1 MNYTG
6 CYVLAVTVIL
16 IPKGG
21 VILLTGLR
29 LTNFKSW
36 DDTGQVR
43 LAPLTIFFGR
53 NSSGKSSLIQS
64 LLLMKQTA
72 ESLDPRQVL
81 QLGGRETYADLGT
94 YLDLVK
100 DHDGHRDVGMTFNW
114 QTREPVRLRR
124 ASASSDVLDTDVF
137 RFFTNIAQESGVLG
151 ELIVQRMEYAIG
163 PVGDRTV
170 GMRRRRGEFYEITSH
185 GLSLRRRAKV
195 PDHLPDP
202 IKCYGFPDAA
212 SAVFQNADFLAELSH
227 QFDELV
233 SSISYVGPLRD
244 RPRRRYQ
251 WQGSSPTFVGP
262 RGENTVAA
270 ILAARR
276 LNRTIK
282 ALGFEENLG
291 YWLKHMGL
299 IEQFAVVEIGSGTNL
314 YELRVSVAGS
324 STSVSMTDVGFG
336 ISQVLPV
343 LVQVFYSTP
352 GTPVILEQPEIHL
365 HPAAQSG
372 LGDVLLGAVKDNGTQ
387 LIVETHSEHLL
398 HRIQRRIAEEGISKD
413 DVELYFIDVEDGR
426 SEIHELKVDEY
437 GNITNWPQDFFGD
450 EMGDLAAMTEAGVSS

>member
-1 MNYTG
+1 M
-6 CYVLAVTVIL
+6 
-16 IPKGG
+16 
-21 VILLTGLR
+21 LTGLR

-81 QLGGRETYADLGT
+81 QLGGPESYVDLGT

-100 DHDGHRDVGMTFNW
+100 DHDGHRDIGLTFNW
-114 QTREPVRLRR
+114 QTREAVRLRR
-124 ASASSDVLDTDVF
+124 VSASSDALATEFF
-137 RFFTNIAQESGVLG
+137 RFFTNIAEESGVLG
-151 ELIVQRMEYAIG
+151 EIIVQRMEYAIG
-163 PVGDRTV
+163 AAGDRTV
-170 GMRRRRGEFYEITSH
+170 GMRRRRDSYGVTSA
-185 GLSLRRRAKV
+185 GLNLRRRAKAPV
-195 PDHLPDP
+195 DLPGP
-202 IKCYGFPDAA
+202 IKCYGFPDVA

-227 QFDELV
+227 QFDELM

-276 LNRTIK
+276 QNRTVK
-282 ALGFEENLG
+282 KRGFEENLG
-291 YWLKHMGL
+291 YWLKRMGL
-299 IEQFAVVEIGSGTNL
+299 INQFSVVEVGSGTGL
-314 YELRVSVAGS
+314 YELRVSVAGG
-324 STSVSMTDVGFG
+324 STSVSITDVGFG
-336 ISQVLPV
+336 VSQVLPV
-343 LVQVFYSTP
+343 LVQVFYSAP
-352 GTPVILEQPEIHL
+352 GAPVILEQPEIHL
-365 HPAAQSG
+365 HPAAQSA
-372 LGDVLLGAVKDNGTQ
+372 LGDVLLGAVKDNETQ

-398 HRIQRRIAEEGISKD
+398 HRIQRRIAEEEISKD
-413 DVELYFIDVEDGR
+413 DVALYFIDVEDGG
-426 SEIHELKVDEY
+426 SGIHELKVDEY
-437 GNITNWPQDFFGD
+437 GNITNWPHDFFGD
-450 EMGDLAAMTEAGVSS
+450 EMGDLAAMTEAAAERRDRHS

>member
-1 MNYTG
+1 M
-6 CYVLAVTVIL
+6 
-16 IPKGG
+16 
-21 VILLTGLR
+21 LTALR

-36 DDTGQVR
+36 DDTGPVR

-100 DHDGHRDVGMTFNW
+100 DHDDHLSVGLTFNW
-114 QTREPVRLRR
+114 QTQDPVRLRR
-124 ASASSDVLDTDVF
+124 SSANSDALEANVF
-137 RFFTNIAQESGVLG
+137 RFSAEIAQESGVLG
-151 ELIVQRMEYAIG
+151 EIIVQRMEYAIG
-163 PVGDRTV
+163 ADVDRTV
-170 GMRRRRGEFYEITSH
+170 GMRRRNSEFYEVMSH
-185 GLSLRRRAKV
+185 GLNLRRRARV
-195 PDHLPDP
+195 PDHLPEP

-212 SAVFQNADFLAELSH
+212 FAVFQNADFLAELSH
-227 QFDELV
+227 QFDELM

-276 LNRTIK
+276 QNRTIK
-282 ALGFEENLG
+282 VRGFEENLG

-314 YELRVSVAGS
+314 YELRVAVAGS
-324 STSVSMTDVGFG
+324 STSVSVTDVGFG

-343 LVQVFYSTP
+343 LVQVFYSSP

-365 HPAAQSG
+365 HPAAQSA
-372 LGDVLLGAVKDNGTQ
+372 LGDVLLGAIKDNGIQ

-413 DVELYFIDVEDGR
+413 DVALYFIETGKGG

-450 EMGDLAAMTEAGVSS
+450 EMGDLAAMTEAAAERRTRRS

>member
-1 MNYTG
+1 M
-6 CYVLAVTVIL
+6 
-16 IPKGG
+16 
-21 VILLTGLR
+21 LTGLR
-29 LTNFKSW
+29 LASFKSW
-36 DDTGQVR
+36 NDTGQVR
-43 LAPLTIFFGR
+43 LAPLTVFFGR

-100 DHDGHRDVGMTFNW
+100 DHDGHRDVGLTFNW
-114 QTREPVRLRR
+114 RTREPVRLRR
-124 ASASSDVLDTDVF
+124 ASASSDALEADVF
-137 RFFTNIAQESGVLG
+137 WFFTNIAQESGVLG

-163 PVGDRTV
+163 PAGDRTV
-170 GMRRRRGEFYEITSH
+170 GMRRRGEFYEVTSH
-185 GLSLRRRAKV
+185 GLNLRRRAEV
-195 PDHLPDP
+195 PDHLPAP
-202 IKCYGFPDAA
+202 IKCYGFPDVA

-227 QFDELV
+227 QFDELM

-276 LNRTIK
+276 QNRVIK
-282 ALGFEENLG
+282 ARGFEENLG
-291 YWLKHMGL
+291 YWLQRMGL
-299 IEQFAVVEIGSGTNL
+299 IDHFAVVEIGSGTNL
-314 YELRVSVAGS
+314 YELRFTVAGS
-324 STSVSMTDVGFG
+324 STSVSITDVGFG

-343 LVQVFYSTP
+343 LVQVFYSSP

-365 HPAAQSG
+365 HPAAQSA

-413 DVELYFIDVEDGR
+413 DVALYFIDTGNGR

-450 EMGDLAAMTEAGVSS
+450 EMGDLAAMTEAAAERRNRHS

>member
-1 MNYTG
+1 M
-6 CYVLAVTVIL
+6 
-16 IPKGG
+16 
-21 VILLTGLR
+21 LTGLR

-43 LAPLTIFFGR
+43 LAPLTLFFGR

-100 DHDGHRDVGMTFNW
+100 DHDGHRDVGMSFNW
-114 QTREPVRLRR
+114 QTREAVRLRR
-124 ASASSDVLDTDVF
+124 VSANSDALETDIF
-137 RFFTNIAQESGVLG
+137 RFFTDIAQESGVLG

-163 PVGDRTV
+163 AAADRTV
-170 GMRRRRGEFYEITSH
+170 GMHRRRGDFYEVTSH
-185 GLSLRRRAKV
+185 GLNLRRRAKV
-195 PDHLPDP
+195 LDHLPEP

-212 SAVFQNADFLAELSH
+212 SAVFQNADFLAELAH
-227 QFDELV
+227 QFDDLM

-276 LNRTIK
+276 LNRTVK
-282 ALGFEENLG
+282 ARGFEENLG

-299 IEQFAVVEIGSGTNL
+299 IEQFAVVDWQRNQPVRAASLRSWQFQQRVHHRCRLRCISSSAGT
-314 YELRVSVAGS
+314 S
-324 STSVSMTDVGFG
+324 
-336 ISQVLPV
+336 
-343 LVQVFYSTP
+343 P
-352 GTPVILEQPEIHL
+352 GL
-365 HPAAQSG
+365 
-372 LGDVLLGAVKDNGTQ
+372 LLGTWHPCRLGT
-387 LIVETHSEHLL
+387 
-398 HRIQRRIAEEGISKD
+398 A
-413 DVELYFIDVEDGR
+413 
-426 SEIHELKVDEY
+426 
-437 GNITNWPQDFFGD
+437 
-450 EMGDLAAMTEAGVSS
+450 

>member
-1 MNYTG
+1 M
-6 CYVLAVTVIL
+6 
-16 IPKGG
+16 
-21 VILLTGLR
+21 LTGLR

-100 DHDGHRDVGMTFNW
+100 DHDDHRDVGLTFNW
-114 QTREPVRLRR
+114 QTRETVRLRR
-124 ASASSDVLDTDVF
+124 ASASSDALEADVF

-151 ELIVQRMEYAIG
+151 EIIVQRMEYAIG
-163 PVGDRTV
+163 PAGDRTV
-170 GMRRRRGEFYEITSH
+170 GMRRRTDDFYEVTSH
-185 GLSLRRRAKV
+185 GLNLRRRANA
-195 PDHLPDP
+195 PDYLPDP
-202 IKCYGFPDAA
+202 IKCYGFPDTA

-227 QFDELV
+227 QFDELM

-276 LNRTIK
+276 QNRTIK
-282 ALGFEENLG
+282 AREFEENLG
-291 YWLKHMGL
+291 YWLQYMGL
-299 IEQFAVVEIGSGTNL
+299 IDHFAVAEIGSGTNL

-324 STSVSMTDVGFG
+324 STSVSVTDVGFG

-343 LVQVFYSTP
+343 LVQVFYASP

-365 HPAAQSG
+365 HPAAQSA
-372 LGDVLLGAVKDNGTQ
+372 LGDVLLDAVKDNGTQ

-398 HRIQRRIAEEGISKD
+398 HRIQRRIAEERISKD
-413 DVELYFIDVEDGR
+413 DVALYFIDAEEGR

-437 GNITNWPQDFFGD
+437 GNITNWPKDFFGD
-450 EMGDLAAMTEAGVSS
+450 EMGDLAAMTEAAAERRNRHS

>member
-1 MNYTG
+1 M
-6 CYVLAVTVIL
+6 
-16 IPKGG
+16 
-21 VILLTGLR
+21 LTGLR
-29 LTNFKSW
+29 LRNFKSW

-43 LAPLTIFFGR
+43 LAPLAIFFGR

-81 QLGGRETYADLGT
+81 QLGGRESYVDLGT

-100 DHDGHRDVGMTFNW
+100 DHDDHRAVGLTFNW
-114 QTREPVRLRR
+114 RTTEAVRLRR
-124 ASASSDVLDTDVF
+124 GNSAGGDVLDADFFGFSTD
-137 RFFTNIAQESGVLG
+137 IGQESGVLG
-151 ELIVQRMEYAIG
+151 EIIVQRMEYAIG
-163 PVGDRTV
+163 PDGDRTV
-170 GMRRRRGEFYEITSH
+170 GMRRRQDDSYEIMSK
-185 GLSLRRRAKV
+185 GLNLRRRAKV
-195 PDHLPDP
+195 PDLLPEP

-212 SAVFQNADFLAELSH
+212 STAFQSADFLAELSH
-227 QFDELV
+227 QFDELM
-233 SSISYVGPLRD
+233 SGIAYVGPLRD

-262 RGENTVAA
+262 RGENAVAA

-276 LNRTIK
+276 QSRAIK
-282 ALGFEENLG
+282 TRGFEENLG
-291 YWLKHMGL
+291 YWLKRMGL

-314 YELRVSVAGS
+314 YELRVSVAGI
-324 STSVSMTDVGFG
+324 STSVAITDVGFG

-343 LVQVFYSTP
+343 LVQVFYAVP

-365 HPAAQSG
+365 HPAAQSA
-372 LGDVLLGAVKDNGTQ
+372 LGDVLLGAVKNNGTQ

-398 HRIQRRIAEEGISKD
+398 HRIQRRIAEEQISKD
-413 DVELYFIDVEDGR
+413 DVALYFIDAADGR

-437 GNITNWPQDFFGD
+437 GNIANWPRDFFGD
-450 EMGDLAAMTEAGVSS
+450 EMGDLAAMTEAAAERRNRRG

>member
-1 MNYTG
+1 M
-6 CYVLAVTVIL
+6 
-16 IPKGG
+16 
-21 VILLTGLR
+21 LTGLR

-81 QLGGRETYADLGT
+81 QLGGRETYVDLGT

-100 DHDGHRDVGMTFNW
+100 DHDGHRDIGMTFNW

-124 ASASSDVLDTDVF
+124 ASASSDVLETNVF
-137 RFFTNIAQESGVLG
+137 QFFTDIAQESGVLA
-151 ELIVQRMEYAIG
+151 EIIVQRMEYAMG
-163 PVGDRTV
+163 AAGDRTV
-170 GMRRRRGEFYEITSH
+170 GMRRRRNSYEATSH
-185 GLSLRRRAKV
+185 GLNLRRRAKA

-202 IKCYGFPDAA
+202 IKCYGFPDVAQ
-212 SAVFQNADFLAELSH
+212 AVFQNADFLAELSH
-227 QFDELV
+227 QFDELM

-276 LNRTIK
+276 QDRTIK
-282 ALGFEENLG
+282 TRGFEENLG
-291 YWLKHMGL
+291 YWLKRMGL
-299 IEQFAVVEIGSGTNL
+299 IDQFSVVEIGSGTGL

-324 STSVSMTDVGFG
+324 STSVSITDVGFG
-336 ISQVLPV
+336 VSQVLPV
-343 LVQVFYSTP
+343 LVQVFYSIP

-365 HPAAQSG
+365 HPAAQSA
-372 LGDVLLGAVKDNGTQ
+372 LGDVLLGAARDNETQ

-398 HRIQRRIAEEGISKD
+398 HRIQRRIAEEEISKD
-413 DVELYFIDVEDGR
+413 DVALYFIDVEHGR

-450 EMGDLAAMTEAGVSS
+450 EMGDLVAMTEAAAERRDRRS

>member
-1 MNYTG
+1 M
-6 CYVLAVTVIL
+6 
-16 IPKGG
+16 
-21 VILLTGLR
+21 LTGLR

-36 DDTGQVR
+36 DDTGPVR
-43 LAPLTIFFGR
+43 LAPLTVFFGR

-100 DHDGHRDVGMTFNW
+100 DHNDRLDVELSFNW
-114 QTREPVRLRR
+114 QTREPVILRR
-124 ASASSDVLDTDVF
+124 VSAHGHALNFDAF
-137 RFFTNIAQESGVLG
+137 RFSANIAQESGVLG
-151 ELIVQRMEYAIG
+151 EIIVRRMEYAMG
-163 PVGDRTV
+163 ANGERTV
-170 GMRRRRGEFYEITSH
+170 GMRRRSGEFYEVMFH
-185 GLSLRRRAKV
+185 GLNLVRREEV
-195 PDHLPDP
+195 PDQLPDP

-227 QFDELV
+227 QFDELM

-251 WQGSSPTFVGP
+251 WQGSSPTSVGP

-276 LNRTIK
+276 QSRTIGNR
-282 ALGFEENLG
+282 GFEENLG

-299 IEQFAVVEIGSGTNL
+299 IDQFAVVEIGSGTNL
-314 YELRVSVAGS
+314 YELRVAVAGS
-324 STSVSMTDVGFG
+324 PISVSITDVGFG
-336 ISQVLPV
+336 VSQVLPV
-343 LVQVFYSTP
+343 LVQVFYSPP

-365 HPAAQSG
+365 HPAAQSA

-398 HRIQRRIAEEGISKD
+398 HRIQRRIAEEGIAKD
-413 DVELYFIDVEDGR
+413 DVALYFVEAGEGE
-426 SEIHELKVDEY
+426 SEIHELKLDEY

-450 EMGDLAAMTEAGVSS
+450 EMGDLAAMTEAAVERRSRSS

>member
-1 MNYTG
+1 M
-6 CYVLAVTVIL
+6 
-16 IPKGG
+16 
-21 VILLTGLR
+21 LTGLR
-29 LTNFKSW
+29 LVNFKSW

-43 LAPLTIFFGR
+43 LAPLTVFFGR

-81 QLGGRETYADLGT
+81 QLGGREPYADLGT
-94 YLDLVK
+94 YLDLVR
-100 DHDGHRDVGMTFNW
+100 DHDDRLEVGLSFDW
-114 QTREPVRLRR
+114 QTQAPEKLRR
-124 ASASSDVLDTDVF
+124 ASASSEALEADVF

-163 PVGDRTV
+163 AAGDKTV
-170 GMRRRRGEFYEITSH
+170 GMRRRSGDYEITSH
-185 GLSLRRRAKV
+185 GLNLRRRTKV
-195 PDHLPDP
+195 PEHLPEP

-227 QFDELV
+227 QFDELM
-233 SSISYVGPLRD
+233 SGISYVGPLRD

-251 WQGSSPTFVGP
+251 WQGSSPASVGP

-276 LNRTIK
+276 QSRTIK
-282 ALGFEENLG
+282 TRGFEENLG
-291 YWLKHMGL
+291 YWLKRMGL
-299 IEQFAVVEIGSGTNL
+299 IEEFAVVEIGSGTGL
-314 YELRVSVAGS
+314 YELRVSAAGIA
-324 STSVSMTDVGFG
+324 TSVSVTDVGFG

-343 LVQVFYSTP
+343 LVQVFYAVP

-365 HPAAQSG
+365 HPAAQSA

-387 LIVETHSEHLL
+387 LVVETHSEHLL
-398 HRIQRRIAEEGISKD
+398 HRIQRRIAEEGISKE
-413 DVELYFIDVEDGR
+413 DVALYFIEAAHGR

-437 GNITNWPQDFFGD
+437 GNIANWPQDFFGD
-450 EMGDLAAMTEAGVSS
+450 EMGDLAAMTEAAAERRNRRS